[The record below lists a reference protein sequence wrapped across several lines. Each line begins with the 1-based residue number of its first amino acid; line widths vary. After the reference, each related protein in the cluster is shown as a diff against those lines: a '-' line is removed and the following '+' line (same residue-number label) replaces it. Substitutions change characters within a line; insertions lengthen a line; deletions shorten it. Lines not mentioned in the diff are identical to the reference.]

1 MGLKAQIGASVGL
14 RILSVVSFYA
24 CASVLVGA
32 CVCVPDCVCECECV
46 CECVCV
52 PCLCLHVS
60 KQVCS
65 ILVQVRAFRFALWS
79 IFHILFAHS
88 LSLSPAASS
97 HVFSNAVSLIGSGK
111 FSLLVL
117 SH

>member
-1 MGLKAQIGASVGL
+1 M
-14 RILSVVSFYA
+14 SFYA
-24 CASVLVGA
+24 CARVLVGA
-32 CVCVPDCVCECECV
+32 CVCVPDCVC
-46 CECVCV
+46 VCV
-52 PCLCLHVS
+52 PVCVCMFS